1 MLIFD
6 QLFGGL
12 GLKSDKDK
20 KSLWDFSDEPM
31 TKEQAQPAQPKSY
44 TQIKGGYRF
53 PEYDTKETALGL
65 LDTAGGMLRGGIRN
79 VLSATTEIPAYTAG
93 FYTALDPALRRKDE
107 GFWDA
112 VGRGH
117 DAAIEATKDIPLLNI
132 PWEKTDEMLPPLV
145 PLSTQMTPEKIART
159 EEAGAATPLGEAGLL
174 AGGKMAFKAGE
185 LFGQLEPPGPGTT
198 GMFYGAKG
206 SRNIQGEGATAQ
218 QLAKATKLE
227 ELGSGRDEIYR
238 ETGMFRG
245 PDGEWRYGWADLSR
259 MESSLY
265 GGGPEPDVL
274 DPFRSL
280 VVNEENLY
288 RAYPEF
294 ESGLLAEYR
303 PSDFSID
310 DMIFSPE
317 GEQGIIG
324 YGKTSSPESKMTGLA
339 HEVGHAV
346 ARKEGFDPGTSYD
359 DLLDRYKA
367 EQKRLQQMIPLAQK
381 EVTEGKPGAI
391 ELLEKLN
398 RENER
403 FALGVDFAADETYRS
418 KGGEV
423 MSRLEELMLRIPPED
438 VGRRFPWEMYDVSE
452 ESIWLNKS
460 QGQQNK
466 IEGRPAVGASG
477 KPTGAIEY
485 PATPE
490 DIQAISKPTS
500 EQASGYYYHGT
511 PASNLES
518 IKRTGLNTGLAGKVG
533 VSLKGPKEAQKWARV
548 MQPEKIKAGEEPAI
562 IRVAKDKVEL
572 DYADQGEGFIKD
584 GIPPEILEISTDGGK
599 TWTNAAT
606 GKVVASPK
614 GPAKSELSRI
624 EAQKEPST
632 GLFSKMEE
640 EILNMP
646 QEKMTQQQFRNY
658 LEGRGV
664 KRGEI
669 NESGIL
675 GQIADEN
682 NRVTKS
688 AALNFLRERQVPTL
702 ETQLRGQPPEEFF
715 DPADWSITLENATI
729 EPLPEGVIDD
739 MVETEMMDLLGQ
751 GQVSEAKYWVKEL
764 NEADPDTYPLD
775 DPTDNWAEDFVTVI
789 GNEGVFSN
797 DMHPSIFMD
806 LEELFRERVLQ
817 QQADMGDKVWH
828 VGDQE
833 GHSAYMVRG
842 NDDEGF
848 TIIDELTGDEIEDGL
863 TFQEA
868 NIHLRV
874 IGRMRSAELSEI
886 GQEVETYFS
895 EFVPDNLNISSYE
908 EELIRV
914 PRLSQEAKEYKGP
927 HWSQPDIGLHL
938 RTSQQTLDG
947 DVNALFVL
955 ENQSDLH
962 QRGRKYG
969 YDDSSPERRKAKQ
982 GAASRAHENAR
993 NNADAAAINFAA
1005 SANAGTLPEA
1015 TIKRLDDLLDKI
1027 YQGGGGIS
1035 PNDYSQPERRTRVV
1049 NEIFTVYTRA
1059 DDSMPM
1065 PEWMK
1070 DAIIKAVDD
1079 DPAVQEYLDAFREVK
1094 KTAKV
1099 ADAVYKRPPRAL
1111 LMNDQVIETGFNR
1124 AVVKAVEQDLD
1135 GISWATAEIQKDLYP
1150 NAKSDVLYENQY
1162 DKKMPAFAKR
1172 LGNKYNVRVEKR
1184 KSDMVKDLPRGSD
1197 PIYYDV
1203 WYLPLT
1209 KEMKADIK
1217 KKGLPLYSG
1226 APVAGLLA
1234 DQEDAGENQLNNLL
1248 GM

>member
-31 TKEQAQPAQPKSY
+31 AKEQAQPAQPKSY
-44 TQIKGGYRF
+44 TQIKGGYQF

-174 AGGKMAFKAGE
+174 AGGKTAFKAGE
-185 LFGQLEPPGPGTT
+185 LFSQLEPPGPGTT

-245 PDGEWRYGWADLSR
+245 PDGQWRYGWADLSR
-259 MESSLY
+259 MESSPY

-288 RAYPEF
+288 KAYPEF

-367 EQKRLQQMIPLAQK
+367 EQKRLQQMIPIVQK
-381 EVTEGKPGAI
+381 EVAEGKPGAI

-403 FALGVDFAADETYRS
+403 FALGVEFAADETYRS

-423 MSRLEELMLRIPPED
+423 MSRLEESMLRIPPED

-490 DIQAISKPTS
+490 DIRAIPKPAAGQTLETTASLRNKPT
-500 EQASGYYYHGT
+500 
-511 PASNLES
+511 
-518 IKRTGLNTGLAGKVG
+518 
-533 VSLKGPKEAQKWARV
+533 
-548 MQPEKIKAGEEPAI
+548 
-562 IRVAKDKVEL
+562 
-572 DYADQGEGFIKD
+572 
-584 GIPPEILEISTDGGK
+584 
-599 TWTNAAT
+599 
-606 GKVVASPK
+606 
-614 GPAKSELSRI
+614 KSELSRI

-675 GQIADEN
+675 GQIAD
-682 NRVTKS
+682 
-688 AALNFLRERQVPTL
+688 
-702 ETQLRGQPPEEFF
+702 
-715 DPADWSITLENATI
+715 
-729 EPLPEGVIDD
+729 
-739 MVETEMMDLLGQ
+739 
-751 GQVSEAKYWVKEL
+751 
-764 NEADPDTYPLD
+764 
-775 DPTDNWAEDFVTVI
+775 
-789 GNEGVFSN
+789 
-797 DMHPSIFMD
+797 
-806 LEELFRERVLQ
+806 
-817 QQADMGDKVWH
+817 
-828 VGDQE
+828 
-833 GHSAYMVRG
+833 
-842 NDDEGF
+842 
-848 TIIDELTGDEIEDGL
+848 
-863 TFQEA
+863 
-868 NIHLRV
+868 
-874 IGRMRSAELSEI
+874 
-886 GQEVETYFS
+886 
-895 EFVPDNLNISSYE
+895 
-908 EELIRV
+908 
-914 PRLSQEAKEYKGP
+914 
-927 HWSQPDIGLHL
+927 
-938 RTSQQTLDG
+938 
-947 DVNALFVL
+947 
-955 ENQSDLH
+955 
-962 QRGRKYG
+962 
-969 YDDSSPERRKAKQ
+969 
-982 GAASRAHENAR
+982 
-993 NNADAAAINFAA
+993 
-1005 SANAGTLPEA
+1005 
-1015 TIKRLDDLLDKI
+1015 
-1027 YQGGGGIS
+1027 
-1035 PNDYSQPERRTRVV
+1035 
-1049 NEIFTVYTRA
+1049 
-1059 DDSMPM
+1059 
-1065 PEWMK
+1065 
-1070 DAIIKAVDD
+1070 
-1079 DPAVQEYLDAFREVK
+1079 
-1094 KTAKV
+1094 
-1099 ADAVYKRPPRAL
+1099 
-1111 LMNDQVIETGFNR
+1111 
-1124 AVVKAVEQDLD
+1124 
-1135 GISWATAEIQKDLYP
+1135 
-1150 NAKSDVLYENQY
+1150 
-1162 DKKMPAFAKR
+1162 
-1172 LGNKYNVRVEKR
+1172 
-1184 KSDMVKDLPRGSD
+1184 
-1197 PIYYDV
+1197 
-1203 WYLPLT
+1203 
-1209 KEMKADIK
+1209 
-1217 KKGLPLYSG
+1217 
-1226 APVAGLLA
+1226 
-1234 DQEDAGENQLNNLL
+1234 
-1248 GM
+1248 